1 MAEKLNELKKQAQA
15 ARIKAEKRTDGDF
28 MIVVFVLALTLFG
41 LVMIFSS
48 SYYQALSKTGDPY
61 KFLKEAAMWTGLG
74 WIVFII
80 CANIDYRWFKL
91 AGLPAIVVGFI
102 LLFLIFTPL
111 GKTINNATRW
121 LDFKFFTVMPGEVMK
136 TCVILFYPMYLAK
149 DPERIRSFT
158 KGILPLGAIAI
169 GAFFLIYKQPN
180 FSTAGLVVLI
190 CAGMMFVAGLSWWLV
205 GLAVGGGIGLFLLI
219 INLPQGRYMLERVQT
234 FFDPF
239 MDALGSGY
247 QVVQGL
253 LALGSGGIVGV
264 GLGKS
269 VQKMLYLPEAQND
282 FILAII
288 GEELGYL
295 GVLVLM
301 FVYLLLIWRCFK
313 VCVSIKDYYGMMLA
327 TGITLHLA
335 LQVIL
340 NIAVVSASFPPTGVI
355 LPFVSQGGNASILF
369 LMEMGILFN
378 ISRHT
383 ENAKAREI

>member
-1 MAEKLNELKKQAQA
+1 MADKLNELKQKARKAQ
-15 ARIKAEKRTDGDF
+15 IKAQKRTDGDF
-28 MIVVFVLALTLFG
+28 MIVVFVMALTLFG
-41 LVMIFSS
+41 LIMIFSS
-48 SYYQALSKTGDPY
+48 SYYQALSKSGDPL
-61 KFLKEAAMWTGLG
+61 KFLKEAAMWTTLG
-74 WIVFII
+74 WVVFLF

-91 AGLPAIVVGFI
+91 AGIPAIAVGFI
-102 LLFLIFTPL
+102 LLLLIFTPL

-121 LDFKFFTVMPGEVMK
+121 LDFKLFTVMPGEVMK
-136 TCVILFYPMYLAK
+136 TCVILFFAYYLAK
-149 DPERIRSFT
+149 DPEKIKSWTR
-158 KGILPLGAIAI
+158 GIIPLGAIA
-169 GAFFLIYKQPN
+169 GAAFFLIYKQPN

-205 GLAVGGGIGLFLLI
+205 GLALGGGAALFVLI
-219 INLPQGRYMLERVQT
+219 INLSQAAHIRERVVT

-239 MDALGSGY
+239 KDALGSGY

-253 LALGSGGIVGV
+253 LALGSGGIFGV

-269 VQKMLYLPEAQND
+269 VQKTLYLPEPQND

-288 GEELGYL
+288 GEELGYF
-295 GVLVLM
+295 GVLALM

-355 LPFVSQGGNASILF
+355 LPFVSQGGNASVLF

-383 ENAKAREI
+383 ENAKVREI